1 MNAFLKNLV
10 KFLVPETL
18 LSFARKYKSD
28 KEMVT
33 WTKYK
38 LVNKN
43 VDGAKLIANRNEL
56 LKHLPKNGIVA
67 ELGVDKGLFSQQI
80 IDVCKPKKL
89 HLIDIWSSKRFN
101 ETKALGVAEKFKDKI
116 DDGSVVINKKISTEV
131 VNDFHNKYFDWI
143 YIDTDHSYENTL
155 AELKSYA
162 TKIKENGF
170 IAGHDFATGN
180 WLRGIKYG
188 VIEAVCEFCVTENW
202 KLVFIT
208 ADYHEAPSF
217 VIQRID

>member
-1 MNAFLKNLV
+1 MNALLKNLV
-10 KFLVPETL
+10 KLLVPETL

-28 KEMVT
+28 KKMTT

-38 LVNKN
+38 LVNRN

-56 LKHLPKNGIVA
+56 LKHLPKNGVVA

-80 IDVCKPKKL
+80 IDACNPKKL

-116 DDGSVVINKKISTEV
+116 DDGSVVINRKISTEV
-131 VNDFHNKYFDWI
+131 VNDFQNKYFDWI

-162 TKIKENGF
+162 KKIKENGF
-170 IAGHDFATGN
+170 IAGHDYVMGN
-180 WLRGIKYG
+180 WLSGTKFG
-188 VIEAVCEFCVTENW
+188 VIEAVCEFCVTEKW
-202 KLVFIT
+202 KLVYIT
-208 ADYHEAPSF
+208 ADYTENPSF